1 MTHSSA
7 SPALDLQRITAVS
20 IDLDDTLWPIW
31 PTIHRCEAALRAW
44 MQAHAPSTARLCESA
59 EAPKRVREALHRAH
73 PELQHDLSE
82 MRLRAIRNLLREAGD
97 DPALAEAGFAVFFA
111 ERQRVDLF
119 DDALPALQALSA
131 RYPLAS
137 LSNGNADL
145 ALVGVD
151 RFFTAALSARSLG
164 LAKPHRLAFVATAEA
179 LACAPQQV
187 LHIGDDP
194 RLDVQPAL
202 ACGMQA
208 VWLNRDGVPW
218 PLGARGGGGG
228 VDAAPV
234 AGHVEVASLWQLC
247 EALGLALP
255 EPPGA

>member
-1 MTHSSA
+1 MAHLFA
-7 SPALDLQRITAVS
+7 SPALDVQRIAAVS

-31 PTIHRCEAALRAW
+31 PTIHRCEAALRDW
-44 MQAHAPSTARLCESA
+44 MRVHAPATAGLCEDG

-82 MRLRAIRNLLREAGD
+82 LRLRAIRGLLHEAGD

-145 ALVGVD
+145 VQVGVD

-164 LAKPHRLAFVATAEA
+164 LAKPHRRAFEATAEA
-179 LACAPQQV
+179 LACAPDQV

-194 RLDVQPAL
+194 RLDVVPAL

-208 VWLNRDGVPW
+208 VWLNRAGAPW
-218 PLGARGGGGG
+218 PLGPEGASL
-228 VDAAPV
+228 AP
-234 AGHVEVASLWQLC
+234 GHLEVASLWQLC

-255 EPPGA
+255 GAPAGRVA